1 MKIEMGLLIMNL
13 DEFNYNVRMLEQ
25 AAYRVIRRM
34 INDFE
39 STTNNDE
46 IAGFTQGV
54 TALQTE
60 LYGELQREFNNGRN
74 A

>member
-1 MKIEMGLLIMNL
+1 MDL
-13 DEFNYNVRMLEQ
+13 DEFNYNVRILEQ
-25 AAYRVIRRM
+25 TAYRVIRRM

-39 STTNNDE
+39 NNANNDE

-60 LYGELQREFNNGRN
+60 LYGELQKEFNKWKN

>member
-1 MKIEMGLLIMNL
+1 MNL

-39 STTNNDE
+39 NTANNDE

-60 LYGELQREFNNGRN
+60 LYEELQREFNNGRN

>member
-1 MKIEMGLLIMNL
+1 MNL

-39 STTNNDE
+39 NTANNDE

-54 TALQTE
+54 TASQTE

>member
-1 MKIEMGLLIMNL
+1 MNL

-25 AAYRVIRRM
+25 TAYRVIRRM

-39 STTNNDE
+39 NTANNDE

-54 TALQTE
+54 AALQRE
-60 LYGELQREFNNGRN
+60 LYKELEKEFNNGRN

>member
-1 MKIEMGLLIMNL
+1 MNL

-25 AAYRVIRRM
+25 TAYRVIRRM

-39 STTNNDE
+39 NTASNDE

-60 LYGELQREFNNGRN
+60 LYEELQREFNNGRN

>member
-1 MKIEMGLLIMNL
+1 
-13 DEFNYNVRMLEQ
+13 MLEQ
-25 AAYRVIRRM
+25 TAYRVIRRM

-39 STTNNDE
+39 NTANNDE
-46 IAGFTQGV
+46 IAGFTRGV

>member
-1 MKIEMGLLIMNL
+1 MNL
-13 DEFNYNVRMLEQ
+13 DEFNYTGIMLEQ
-25 AAYRVIRRM
+25 GADRVIRRM

-39 STTNNDE
+39 NTANNDE

-60 LYGELQREFNNGRN
+60 LYGELQREFNNERN

>member
-1 MKIEMGLLIMNL
+1 MDL
-13 DEFNYNVRMLEQ
+13 DEFNYNVRILEQ

-39 STTNNDE
+39 NNANNDE

-60 LYGELQREFNNGRN
+60 LYGELQKEFNKWTNM
-74 A
+74 